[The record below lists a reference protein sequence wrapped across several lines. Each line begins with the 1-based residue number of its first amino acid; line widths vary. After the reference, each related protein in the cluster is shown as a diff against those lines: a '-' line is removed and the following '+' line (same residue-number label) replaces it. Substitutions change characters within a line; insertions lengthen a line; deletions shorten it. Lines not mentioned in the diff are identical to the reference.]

1 MSRANA
7 KKDDKPAKP
16 KKQTKRQAK
25 VDKKSAKADAA
36 LQQKIDELTE
46 LVKRERADAENMR
59 RRHENQVGD
68 LKSYVKAEVVRE
80 LLPVIDNIDRA
91 LAHAPKDLADHDYV
105 KGVQGVAKQ
114 LQTTLDKL
122 GVSRIPTVDQPFDP
136 ELHEAVSMDEESE
149 GSQEIVSEELQAGYR
164 LGNHVIRHA
173 MVRVKRA

>member
-1 MSRANA
+1 MSKDKSDKTNQQPSS
-7 KKDDKPAKP
+7 KKST
-16 KKQTKRQAK
+16 KKQ
-25 VDKKSAKADAA
+25 AKADKKANKEFSQ

-59 RRHENQVGD
+59 RRHDAQVGE
-68 LKSYVKAEVVRE
+68 LRAYVKAEVVRE

-91 LAHAPKDLADHDYV
+91 MAHVPQDLTDHDYV

-122 GVSRIPTVDQPFDP
+122 GVVRIPTTDQPFDP
-136 ELHEAVSMDEESE
+136 ELHEAVSMDEDSE
-149 GSQEIVSEELQAGYR
+149 GDQEIVSEELQAGYKT
-164 LGNHVIRHA
+164 NDQVIRHA

>member
-1 MSRANA
+1 MSKVNSDKED
-7 KKDDKPAKP
+7 KKAKP
-16 KKQTKRQAK
+16 KKQAK
-25 VDKKSAKADAA
+25 KQAKADKKTAKTNEA

-68 LKSYVKAEVVRE
+68 LKSYVKADVVRE

-91 LAHAPKDLADHDYV
+91 LAHAPQDLTDHDYV

-114 LQTTLDKL
+114 LQATLDKL
-122 GVSRIPTVDQPFDP
+122 GVSRIPTVEQPFNP
-136 ELHEAVSMDEESE
+136 ELHEAVSMDEDSE

-164 LGNHVIRHA
+164 LNDHVIRHA

>member
-1 MSRANA
+1 MSKSNSDKED
-7 KKDDKPAKP
+7 KKAKP
-16 KKQTKRQAK
+16 KKQAKKQAK
-25 VDKKSAKADAA
+25 ADKKTAKADAA

-91 LAHAPKDLADHDYV
+91 LAHAPQDLADHDYV

-122 GVSRIPTVDQPFDP
+122 GVSRILTVDQPFDP
-136 ELHEAVSMDEESE
+136 ELHEAVSMDEDSE

-164 LGNHVIRHA
+164 LDNHVIRHA